1 MDIMKA
7 HTQEEFKTFMSQL
20 LETNANLGF
29 YTDFAKCH
37 ANVNKIAM
45 RLNALNYLIGKDDIV
60 AAVHDLWEENPQ
72 VFTTLDI
79 LIGVRTK
86 DKKLSFNRESEIQL
100 IEEFFTSAE
109 GVVEFI
115 QDTGLEKVFR
125 NKQITNLV
133 DYVFGVEVGLDT
145 NARKNRSGH
154 IMEERVANFLTKAN
168 VAFRQEVYSRE
179 FPEVYQALG
188 VDSKRFDFVVE
199 TSTKTYLME
208 VNFYSSGGSKLNEV
222 ARAYAEL
229 APKVNA
235 CKGYEFVWVTDGKG
249 WESAKGK
256 LEEAFYTIPSIYNL
270 TTFKPFVDTL
280 RKKQKTS
287 IKPTQQGCCP

>member
-1 MDIMKA
+1 MKA